1 MEEVQSRMKAWR
13 LERSGEALTFE
24 ECRKRPIRPLIFPL
38 QRLPEAMDAA
48 AVAANLDCVALQ
60 PHDG

>member
-1 MEEVQSRMKAWR
+1 MKAWR